1 MGRPINKKFFGV
13 PTAGGNEIKVD
24 FHNGSAVTEGYIV
37 KQLGSKKFRV
47 AAIGTPGTKYDRFL
61 TTGKLASAL
70 TGTEMAIT
78 VKGDDAETYQISKI
92 AGRKATIITPDGTGS
107 NALSGTS
114 IAWNFSA
121 SNSDTAVQVEEAGD
135 DDTLVGTDDDDFAN
149 A

>member
-1 MGRPINKKFFGV
+1 MGRPINKRFFGE

-24 FHNGSAVTEGYIV
+24 FHNGTAVVEGSII

-47 AAIGTPGTKYDRFL
+47 QEIGASDTEYDRFL

-78 VKGDDAETYQISKI
+78 VKGSDTETYQVSKI
-92 AGRKATIITPDGTGS
+92 AGRKATIIAPDGTGS
-107 NALSGTS
+107 NALDGTS
-114 IAWNFSA
+114 VAWNFDA
-121 SNSDTAVQVEEAGD
+121 SPSPGEVQVEEAGD
-135 DDTLVGTDDDDFAN
+135 DDAAGTDDDDFTN